1 MASVVLTG
9 DTSGTVTLSAPT
21 VAGSN
26 TISLPAQTGNALVDV
41 ARSLTANGYVTLSN
55 GLIIQWGT
63 TASIGT
69 DSSLAITYPIAFP
82 TATLNVNITPIRS
95 IALSGQG
102 KSTVSSVTTTGFT
115 LNNGADTTKPYY
127 WIALGN

>member
-1 MASVVLTG
+1 MASVVING
-9 DTSGTVTLSAPT
+9 DTSGSVTLSAPT
-21 VAGSN
+21 AAGST
-26 TISLPAQTGNALVDV
+26 TITLPASTGNALVDV
-41 ARSLTANGYVTLSN
+41 GSSLTATGYVKLSN

-69 DSSLAITYPIAFP
+69 DSGLAITYPIAFP

-102 KSTVSSVTTTGFT
+102 ESTVSSVSTTGFT

-127 WIALGN
+127 WYALGI